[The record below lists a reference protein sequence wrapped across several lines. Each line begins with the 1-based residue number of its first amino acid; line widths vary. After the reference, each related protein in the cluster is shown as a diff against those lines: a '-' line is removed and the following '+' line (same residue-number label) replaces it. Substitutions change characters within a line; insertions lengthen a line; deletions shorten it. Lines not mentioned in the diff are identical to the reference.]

1 MKKFIHCSCPSGYKH
16 THTHTWAVSTF
27 FLRNEGA
34 RDYTVSTHTRTHT
47 HTHTFS
53 DCCTA
58 YKYLYADYPSTRFP
72 LAKPLLLQKSC
83 NYSSRAGVKP
93 AHKQSSRGCH
103 HTDTRWHSTAR
114 TPIACEMRTELQLTP
129 SRVPQKIY
137 RDCSHCEGCLLGVV
151 GFFGGDRPQR
161 MLLPHKRQVT
171 LVNIYDPGVS
181 LHNTETGPRLEVH
194 VAKRITHTT
203 ATSKA
208 KKCMNHCQHAQGPST
223 ELA

>member
-16 THTHTWAVSTF
+16 THTHMGCLH
-27 FLRNEGA
+27 FLFKKRRSPRLYSLN
-34 RDYTVSTHTRTHT
+34 THTHAHTHT

-58 YKYLYADYPSTRFP
+58 YKYSYADDPSTRFP

-129 SRVPQKIY
+129 SRVPPPK
-137 RDCSHCEGCLLGVV
+137 
-151 GFFGGDRPQR
+151 
-161 MLLPHKRQVT
+161 
-171 LVNIYDPGVS
+171 NI
-181 LHNTETGPRLEVH
+181 
-194 VAKRITHTT
+194 
-203 ATSKA
+203 
-208 KKCMNHCQHAQGPST
+208 
-223 ELA
+223 